1 MLMKQIITVM
11 QMIKILIA
19 TSFDINNLIHQFQIG
34 YYKERQFF
42 QTEKG

>member
-1 MLMKQIITVM
+1 MLMKQITVM